1 MNKTELIF
9 FGAGVL
15 FVLITQIRNAWIE
28 RQRQRRAIRL

>member
-9 FGAGVL
+9 FGSGIL

-28 RQRQRRAIRL
+28 RQRRKTAVRL